1 MEAPNFWNDR
11 ENAQRIID
19 ACNAEKYWVESWENL
34 NVQVGDLDV
43 LFELACEEDDAES
56 LSEVAAELP
65 DSRCCFRRA

>member
-19 ACNAEKYWVESWENL
+19 ACNAEKYWVDSWENL
-34 NVQVGDLDV
+34 NAQASDLDV

-56 LSEVAAELP
+56 LSEVA
-65 DSRCCFRRA
+65 R